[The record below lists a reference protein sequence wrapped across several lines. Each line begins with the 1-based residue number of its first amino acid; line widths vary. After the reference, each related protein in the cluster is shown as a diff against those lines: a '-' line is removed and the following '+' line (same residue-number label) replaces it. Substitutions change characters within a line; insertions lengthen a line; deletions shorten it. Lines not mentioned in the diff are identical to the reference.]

1 MSLLKLL
8 THAILILVDQTVNLQ
23 DQLEKDANVSAY
35 QRCLALLQTV
45 DLSAKSMQTVQ
56 QTRHA
61 STGNVKIL
69 VLDYVVS
76 MHTVE
81 LVTIYQFVSVIKVT
95 LETHSPVVIL
105 NQVRK
110 IKG

>member
-8 THAILILVDQTVNLQ
+8 THAILTLVDQTVNLL

-81 LVTIYQFVSVIKVT
+81 LETIYQFVSVIKVT

-110 IKG
+110 IKD